1 MKLKQ
6 NRVAILGVA
15 VDNLTM
21 EQVLESVEIKIADGG
36 FHQIATANVDFLIKS
51 VHDEELHEILC
62 RCDMVLADGMPL
74 VWASNLL
81 GTRLKERV
89 TGADLVPQLA
99 RLSARRGYR
108 IFLLGADEESSTGT
122 AAWMRETFP
131 GVCIAGRYCPKN
143 QPLEEMDHEEI
154 LSRIEMARPDILLVA
169 FGNPKQEKWLAMHR
183 HRLEV
188 PVCIG
193 VGGSF
198 DFLSG
203 RISRAPGWMQR
214 SGMEWLYRTVQEPT
228 RLAKRYAG
236 NAAGLFRYL
245 PMQLVA
251 MGMQAKRHSLAQIT
265 RKTVG
270 TATVLQID
278 GDFTG
283 ALLPQFEA
291 DVRSAVLSG
300 SHVVLD
306 MTKTSYIG
314 ADALGSLIYAMNVS
328 RCWKRELWF
337 AGLNRFLVWV
347 VRAALVRRYYRTAPM
362 VAEALRRIEPEL
374 APVPQ
379 PGRDWA
385 FCRIGGQ
392 LVPIH
397 TQEVPE
403 VYRQVQQLLMQNL
416 TVESISFVSSVD
428 RDQDAMIRELVP
440 TDAM

>member
-1 MKLKQ
+1 
-6 NRVAILGVA
+6 
-15 VDNLTM
+15 
-21 EQVLESVEIKIADGG
+21 
-36 FHQIATANVDFLIKS
+36 
-51 VHDEELHEILC
+51 
-62 RCDMVLADGMPL
+62 
-74 VWASNLL
+74 
-81 GTRLKERV
+81 
-89 TGADLVPQLA
+89 
-99 RLSARRGYR
+99 
-108 IFLLGADEESSTGT
+108 
-122 AAWMRETFP
+122 
-131 GVCIAGRYCPKN
+131 
-143 QPLEEMDHEEI
+143 MDHEAI
-154 LSRIEMARPDILLVA
+154 LSRIEAARPDILLVA

-203 RISRAPGWMQR
+203 RISRAPAWMQ
-214 SGMEWLYRTVQEPT
+214 GCGLEWLYRTIQEPT

-251 MGMQAKRHSLAQIT
+251 MGIQAKRHSLAQIT
-265 RKTVG
+265 KRTVG
-270 TATVLQID
+270 TATVLRID

-283 ALLPQFEA
+283 ALLPRFEA

-306 MTKTSYIG
+306 MTETTYIG

-347 VRAALVRRYYRTAPM
+347 VRAALVRSYYRTAPM

-403 VYRQVQQLLMQNL
+403 VYRQVQQLLMQKL
-416 TVESISFVSSVD
+416 TVEPISFMSSVG
-428 RDQDAMIRELVP
+428 RDQESMIQELVP
-440 TDAM
+440 TDAI